1 MEEYG
6 GVYRIPCTVNG
17 AKMKFI
23 FDTGASN
30 VCISMT
36 MAEYLLDNGFIDEN
50 DILGTGSAK
59 VADGRIVD
67 HVSINLRDITIQ
79 NLHLYD
85 VKALVVD
92 GQNAPLLMGQSAI
105 QKMGPIEI
113 SGNVLTIK
121 NGDYNQ
127 HDIDKMFDEVNEL
140 WDNEEYSKARIIYQ
154 QLYQMSQLSDY
165 GIYMYAKTCSLD
177 NDDQKAF
184 ELLKEIKDYSY
195 FEENNINIYRTIALI
210 SIRLKKY
217 KVADENIELSI
228 NRMKYDQDEIFKTLR
243 WAGED
248 YFFEKQYLKAGDL
261 FARAINFYA
270 KCKNVDFDYI
280 MRDCNNE
287 LKKGEKSYRNN
298 DIDYCMYF
306 IVECVYGEA
315 RISFEYYLER
325 LDRLAKAHNAEAR
338 KMLNRIHYYDYR

>member
-1 MEEYG
+1 
-6 GVYRIPCTVNG
+6 
-17 AKMKFI
+17 
-23 FDTGASN
+23 
-30 VCISMT
+30 
-36 MAEYLLDNGFIDEN
+36 
-50 DILGTGSAK
+50 
-59 VADGRIVD
+59 
-67 HVSINLRDITIQ
+67 
-79 NLHLYD
+79 
-85 VKALVVD
+85 
-92 GQNAPLLMGQSAI
+92 MGQSAI

-248 YFFEKQYLKAGDL
+248 FFFEKQYLKAGDL

>member
-92 GQNAPLLMGQSAI
+92 GQNAPLLWGR
-105 QKMGPIEI
+105 
-113 SGNVLTIK
+113 VLFK
-121 NGDYNQ
+121 KWG
-127 HDIDKMFDEVNEL
+127 
-140 WDNEEYSKARIIYQ
+140 
-154 QLYQMSQLSDY
+154 
-165 GIYMYAKTCSLD
+165 
-177 NDDQKAF
+177 
-184 ELLKEIKDYSY
+184 LLK
-195 FEENNINIYRTIALI
+195 L
-210 SIRLKKY
+210 
-217 KVADENIELSI
+217 VV
-228 NRMKYDQDEIFKTLR
+228 M
-243 WAGED
+243 
-248 YFFEKQYLKAGDL
+248 
-261 FARAINFYA
+261 
-270 KCKNVDFDYI
+270 C
-280 MRDCNNE
+280 
-287 LKKGEKSYRNN
+287 
-298 DIDYCMYF
+298 
-306 IVECVYGEA
+306 
-315 RISFEYYLER
+315 
-325 LDRLAKAHNAEAR
+325 
-338 KMLNRIHYYDYR
+338 